1 MKISIN
7 NKRGWDIN
15 PAPFFISN
23 NMAKNCLNKLSDNIL
38 QSCTLTRV
46 GLKDI
51 YLMHVEDV
59 TLISTAGAVSDIS
72 FASGAKS
79 YKVEGYKQ
87 NLQYT
92 ATLKT
97 TDASARLN
105 TSVTFKMPANGPIM
119 STLAMGKFY
128 VLVQY
133 ADASAGVVGVQ
144 CPLECSAMEFDSN
157 ANAALVTVTLSDPE
171 GSAGNAHTMC
181 YNKVRDTIISKSV

>member
-1 MKISIN
+1 
-7 NKRGWDIN
+7 
-15 PAPFFISN
+15 
-23 NMAKNCLNKLSDNIL
+23 MAKNCLNKLSGNIL
-38 QSCTLTRV
+38 QSCSFTRV
-46 GLKDI
+46 GIKDI
-51 YLMHVEDV
+51 YLMHTEDV
-59 TLISTAGAVSDIS
+59 TFTSNGSEVSNVS

-119 STLAMGKFY
+119 STLAMGRFY
-128 VLVQY
+128 VMVQY
-133 ADASAGVVGVQ
+133 ADESAGIVGVQ
-144 CPLECSAMEFDSN
+144 CPLECSAMDFDSN

-171 GSAGNAHTMC
+171 GSAGNAHMLC
-181 YNKVRDTIISKSV
+181 YNEVRGSIISKSV

>member
-1 MKISIN
+1 
-7 NKRGWDIN
+7 
-15 PAPFFISN
+15 
-23 NMAKNCLNKLSDNIL
+23 MAKNCLNKLPGNIR
-38 QSCTLTRV
+38 QSCAITQV

-51 YLMHVEDV
+51 YLMHAEDV
-59 TLISTAGAVSDIS
+59 TFNIVNGMVSKVS

-97 TDASARLN
+97 MDASARLN
-105 TSVTFKMPANGPIM
+105 TSVTFKMLAEGPTM
-119 STLAMGKFY
+119 STLAMGRFC
-128 VLVQY
+128 VMVQY
-133 ADASAGVVGVQ
+133 ADESAGIVGVQ

-171 GSAGNAHTMC
+171 GSAGNAHMLC
-181 YNKVRDTIISKSV
+181 YNAVRSSIISKSV

>member
-1 MKISIN
+1 M
-7 NKRGWDIN
+7 G
-15 PAPFFISN
+15 
-23 NMAKNCLNKLSDNIL
+23 KNCLNKLSGNIL
-38 QSCTLTRV
+38 QGCTITQV

-59 TLISTAGAVSDIS
+59 TLTSDGRVVSDIS
-72 FASGAKS
+72 FARDAKS

-128 VLVQY
+128 VMVQY
-133 ADASAGVVGVQ
+133 ADVSAGVVGVQ

-171 GSAGNAHTMC
+171 GSAGNAHMLC
-181 YNKVRDTIISKSV
+181 YNAVRDLIISKSV

>member
-1 MKISIN
+1 M
-7 NKRGWDIN
+7 G
-15 PAPFFISN
+15 
-23 NMAKNCLNKLSDNIL
+23 KNCLNKLSGNIL
-38 QSCTLTRV
+38 QSCTITQV

-59 TLISTAGAVSDIS
+59 TLTSDGSAVSNIS

-87 NLQYT
+87 SLQYT

-119 STLAMGKFY
+119 STLAMGRFY
-128 VLVQY
+128 VMVQY
-133 ADASAGVVGVQ
+133 ADESAGIVGVQ

-171 GSAGNAHTMC
+171 SSAGNAHMSC
-181 YNKVRDTIISKSV
+181 YSAIRNSIISKSV

>member
-1 MKISIN
+1 MGKS
-7 NKRGWDIN
+7 
-15 PAPFFISN
+15 
-23 NMAKNCLNKLSDNIL
+23 CLNKLSGNITVG
-38 QSCTLTRV
+38 CTIPQV
-46 GLKDI
+46 GLKNI
-51 YLMHVEDV
+51 YLMHAEDV
-59 TLISTAGAVSDIS
+59 TFTSDGTGVSNIS

-105 TSVTFKMPANGPIM
+105 TSVTFKMPAAGPKM
-119 STLAMGKFY
+119 STLAVGRFCVM
-128 VLVQY
+128 VQY
-133 ADASAGVVGVQ
+133 ADESAGIVGVQ

-171 GSAGNAHTMC
+171 GSAGNAHMAC
-181 YNKVRDTIISKSV
+181 YNTVRESIISKSV

>member
-1 MKISIN
+1 
-7 NKRGWDIN
+7 
-15 PAPFFISN
+15 
-23 NMAKNCLNKLSDNIL
+23 MAKTCLNKLSGSIL
-38 QSCTLTRV
+38 QSCSIAQV

-59 TLISTAGAVSDIS
+59 TFSSNGLAVIAVS
-72 FASGAKS
+72 FAEGAKS

-105 TSVTFKMPANGPIM
+105 TSVTFKMPVNGPMM

-128 VLVQY
+128 VMVQY
-133 ADASAGVVGVQ
+133 ADISAGIVGVQ

-171 GSAGNAHTMC
+171 GSAGNAHMVC
-181 YNKVRDTIISKSV
+181 YNAVRDLIISKSV

>member
-1 MKISIN
+1 
-7 NKRGWDIN
+7 
-15 PAPFFISN
+15 
-23 NMAKNCLNKLSDNIL
+23 MAKNCLNKLSGNIL
-38 QSCTLTRV
+38 QSCGITQV

-51 YLMHVEDV
+51 YLMHTEDV
-59 TLISTAGAVSDIS
+59 TLTSDGKVVSNIT

-105 TSVTFKMPANGPIM
+105 TSVTFKMPANGTIM

-128 VLVQY
+128 VMVQY
-133 ADASAGVVGVQ
+133 ADVSAGVVGVQ

-171 GSAGNAHTMC
+171 GSAGNAHMAC
-181 YNKVRDTIISKSV
+181 FNIVRDSIISKSV